1 MKLAGKAYPDLP
13 AIQQNEIVKDRFIDG
28 SIRTIKLRDCLAQD
42 QLEDAM
48 CRAVQLEAIEAAERQ
63 YHQPRSVRAVV
74 ATAETEPGHP
84 RRWVLRWPS
93 G

>member
-1 MKLAGKAYPDLP
+1 M
-13 AIQQNEIVKDRFIDG
+13 
-28 SIRTIKLRDCLAQD
+28 TIKLRDCLAQD
-42 QLEDAM
+42 QLEDTM

-63 YHQPRSVRAVV
+63 YHEPRSVRAVV
-74 ATAETEPGHP
+74 AGASGVDPTAETEPGHP